1 LFVLRAAAQHA
12 DAAHFAKIRKRKQE
26 AEEAKRRQDEAEV
39 NAALHTAAAHC
50 DSPPLHLSHPLTG
63 LLPRCLSQ
71 SVVLNDLRFQ
81 KGRLLGFGTF
91 GKVFEAINV
100 QSGEIIA
107 VKQIELRT
115 QRAEETAK
123 AAEQE
128 IRMMQTLRHPNI
140 VKLLGFNV

>member
-1 LFVLRAAAQHA
+1 MKQRSARALPSLRCQA
-12 DAAHFAKIRKRKQE
+12 R
-26 AEEAKRRQDEAEV
+26 
-39 NAALHTAAAHC
+39 LSS
-50 DSPPLHLSHPLTG
+50 SPSS
-63 LLPRCLSQ
+63 SQ
-71 SVVLNDLRFQ
+71 SLTSLLSPCQSIVLNCIRFQ
-81 KGRLLGFGTF
+81 KGRLLGVGTF
-91 GKVFEAINV
+91 GRVFEAINV

-128 IRMMQTLRHPNI
+128 IRMMEGLRHPNI